1 MKKLAK
7 IFLLFLFVGISSQ
20 SCKKIDELLT
30 FTVNDTSEVV
40 IESTLFPITL
50 PFEIWTPPIT
60 TNSNEEFA
68 NNNTKA
74 SLVKDVYIT
83 HLDIAIVSPSDK
95 TFSFLKSMTIFISTN
110 DNDEIEL
117 ARKENISS
125 NDKVLNMSVTSS
137 RLDSYIKAST
147 YNLRTEV
154 TTHETLTEDIT
165 LEIDMSFKVTA
176 DPL

>member
-1 MKKLAK
+1 MKKLG
-7 IFLLFLFVGISSQ
+7 ITLILLFFIGFSFQ
-20 SCKKIDELLT
+20 SCNKIDELLT
-30 FTVNDTSEVV
+30 FTVNDTSEVT

-60 TNSNEEFA
+60 TNSSEEFA
-68 NNNTKA
+68 NNNTKS

-83 HLDIAIVSPSDK
+83 HLDISIVSPSDK
-95 TFSFLKSMTIFISTN
+95 TFSFLKSMTIYISTN

-117 ARKENISS
+117 AHKDNISS
-125 NDKVLNMSVTSS
+125 SDKVLNMVVTGS
-137 RLDSYIKAST
+137 RLDTYIKAST

-154 TTHETLTEDIT
+154 TTHETLTQDIT
-165 LEIDMSFKVTA
+165 LGIDMSFKVTA